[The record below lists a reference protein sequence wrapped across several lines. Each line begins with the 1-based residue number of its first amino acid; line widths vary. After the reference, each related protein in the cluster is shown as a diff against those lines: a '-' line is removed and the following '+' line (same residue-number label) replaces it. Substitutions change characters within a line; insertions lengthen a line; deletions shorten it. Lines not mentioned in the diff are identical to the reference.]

1 VIQLDHQKRKNI
13 VWEYIHN
20 HDGSGFNEICD
31 QLDKDPKTRMS
42 RNTVAGIISE
52 LKNEDFV
59 ANKAKSKQ
67 KFAFTTK
74 VIAVQK
80 EKKHLNKF
88 DRTLAQYEKK
98 LKKLQKLFAEQELYL
113 ADKLTLLRRFAH
125 AFWFLDFQLYTI
137 DEVSTEKEREI
148 RIHRLNNLRKRFFD
162 LAWNDS
168 EDKQVY
174 GLLLHDLQ
182 EISEGYEAD
191 YDAEF
196 DDSEYEGKMNKTD
209 Y

>member
-20 HDGSGFNEICD
+20 HDGPGFNEICD
-31 QLDKDPKTRMS
+31 QLNKDPKTRMS

-52 LKNEDFV
+52 LKDEALV

-80 EKKHLNKF
+80 EKKHLSRF
-88 DRTLAQYEKK
+88 DRALGKYEKK
-98 LKKLQKLFAEQELYL
+98 LKKLEKLFAEQDLYL

-148 RIHRLNNLRKRFFD
+148 RIQHLNTLRKRFFD

-174 GLLLHDLQ
+174 GLLLHDLE
-182 EISEGYEAD
+182 EISVGYEAD
-191 YDAEF
+191 YDEEF
-196 DDSEYEGKMNKTD
+196 ESNIYEDENE
-209 Y
+209 